1 MCKCPYLGHKNSQDI
16 PLYQAP
22 DIIAPKIKAQQCEL
36 QPRFEITPSRYF
48 LESGLRSVFPTAN

>member
-22 DIIAPKIKAQQCEL
+22 DIIAPKTKAQQCEL
-36 QPRFEITPSRYF
+36 QPRFENYSMPVLSRV
-48 LESGLRSVFPTAN
+48 RSQVSFPNC